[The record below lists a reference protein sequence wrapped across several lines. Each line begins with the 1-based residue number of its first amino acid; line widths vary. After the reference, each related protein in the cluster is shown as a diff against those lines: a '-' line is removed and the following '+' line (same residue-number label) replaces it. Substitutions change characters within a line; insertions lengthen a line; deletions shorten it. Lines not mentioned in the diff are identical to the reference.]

1 MKNRKSVSSF
11 KKDAP
16 KSNQDWIYGLHA
28 CRYALSNDKRIIQ
41 KIMLTTE
48 VYDNFMAEQ
57 LLPAHIPYEL
67 RSSLEIAK
75 NLPLQAVHQG
85 IAIQTKSL
93 KQPSLEEFLLEH
105 ENTQSLC
112 VVILDQV
119 TDPHNIGAI
128 MRTASAF
135 GAHAIVTTD
144 RGTPPLTGTIAKSA
158 SGAVEFLPFIRVT
171 NLARALDMLKKDGF
185 WVVGLDEKGEKFLHD
200 LDLKGKIGLL
210 LGAEGPGLRRLS
222 FESCDY
228 LAKLPTVPPI
238 GCLNVSNAAAISLY
252 EYKKQNT

>member
-1 MKNRKSVSSF
+1 MKNRKPAPSF
-11 KKDAP
+11 KKDTP

-28 CRYALSNDKRIIQ
+28 CKYALSNTKRIIQ
-41 KIMLTTE
+41 KVLLTTE
-48 VYDNFMAEQ
+48 IYDTFMAEQ
-57 LLPAHIPYEL
+57 LLPDHIPYEL
-67 RSSLEIAK
+67 RSGLEIAK
-75 NLPLQAVHQG
+75 NLPPQAVHQG
-85 IAIQTKSL
+85 IAIQSKAL
-93 KQPSLEEFLLEH
+93 AQPSLEEFLIEH
-105 ENTQSLC
+105 ENTENLC

-135 GAHAIVTTD
+135 GAHAIITTD

-171 NLARALDMLKKDGF
+171 NLARGLDMLKKIGF
-185 WVVGLDEKGEKFLHD
+185 WVVGLDENGEKFLHEH
-200 LDLKGKIGLL
+200 DLKGKIGLL

-222 FESCDY
+222 LESCDY

-238 GCLNVSNAAAISLY
+238 GCLNVSNAAAIGLY
-252 EYKKQNT
+252 EYKKQNS